1 MFQVIEVR
9 VVTEWTVEQ
18 DMRMVINWVANGTRH
33 RRRPSVVFRRP
44 MEHSSTFH
52 VVSQHVPVPRRAATA
67 PFEGYFE
74 RTCETG
80 DWRDGG
86 ERTSEALHN
95 IRLGVDIYVVNEEK
109 RSTRRAN
116 GSV

>member
-1 MFQVIEVR
+1 MLDLRALCFVD
-9 VVTEWTVEQ
+9 TET
-18 DMRMVINWVANGTRH
+18 ISGSGTGS
-33 RRRPSVVFRRP
+33 SVVFRRP
-44 MEHSSTFH
+44 MEHNSTFH